1 MRKSFIKLFI
11 IICIGLCSIK
21 SFSQNQKTIEFRDL
35 IDNGFVEINIQEDW
49 NSQNIILTSKTK
61 NVCDIVKVN
70 NVQEIDTIYLVM
82 ERFLVVKYRV
92 RGGSG
97 EHLRYAKIFTLKEG
111 NIYESLSL
119 LIRHDSFSSNGD
131 LQREY
136 KLIFTINKLNEFYS
150 LSLTEEEKKLG
161 KPILSKTIRLNFDL
175 DYMIFYTNKI
185 KTGKTICIENKLIKS
200 NCVFFK
206 VDLRKQ
212 SFIFNKKMWYQED
225 EKGCFY
231 RM

>member
-21 SFSQNQKTIEFRDL
+21 SFSQNQKTIELRDL

-92 RGGSG
+92 
-97 EHLRYAKIFTLKEG
+97 
-111 NIYESLSL
+111 
-119 LIRHDSFSSNGD
+119 
-131 LQREY
+131 
-136 KLIFTINKLNEFYS
+136 
-150 LSLTEEEKKLG
+150 
-161 KPILSKTIRLNFDL
+161 
-175 DYMIFYTNKI
+175 
-185 KTGKTICIENKLIKS
+185 
-200 NCVFFK
+200 
-206 VDLRKQ
+206 
-212 SFIFNKKMWYQED
+212 
-225 EKGCFY
+225 
-231 RM
+231 